1 MHMIVLD
8 VIYNYTM
15 KMMLMM
21 RIRLRY
27 ISCWQG
33 VMKVQSSRDFS
44 RRPNTSEWTKHLTA
58 PPSGPSWI
66 NTSEYPSQP
75 NANKLGNSGYFRPA
89 HQSGPAQLDTLGFTQ
104 NLWTVWNSVSKC
116 SVASQ
121 NRLWSAQPIS
131 VWKHQP

>member
-21 RIRLRY
+21 SIRLRY

-33 VMKVQSSRDFS
+33 WWKCKAHAILAADLTPQN
-44 RRPNTSEWTKHLTA
+44 RPSTSQH
-58 PPSGPSWI
+58 PSGPSWI
-66 NTSEYPSQP
+66 NTSDCPSQP
-75 NANKLGNSGYFRPA
+75 NANKLGNSRYFRPA